1 MRCWLAR
8 TVSVAD
14 VLSASRTHHPACVPS
29 TKMGV
34 RALAKELRELDI
46 DRAPLLFNAAA
57 SRGEKSCFRTAH
69 DLVYKALGKGGLIE
83 QLGAVDGEGRTMLM
97 HAARSNDGDAYDE
110 MVRIYFEAVPLTS
123 SGYTETDHKGMNC
136 LHHAAEAGCSEVLGK
151 VIKKYREA
159 RGSSYAERD
168 NNNRT
173 PVMCVLSDA
182 SQEER
187 ADGSLRNKFTLL
199 YREMPTTCGEH
210 DEKVSADAGEHK
222 KQGWMEMTDV
232 PTQRIRRSR
241 SEETNRKTRGVTE
254 LMHAARG
261 GLASLELALNHPL
274 PSSRLEDGSISLDKA
289 LNVKARGE
297 TSWEPQP
304 AWGRGLLL
312 AAAAERG
319 DVNVLRVVLT
329 AIQVSR
335 DFCLGINRWPR
346 YRTPQPALR

>member
-1 MRCWLAR
+1 
-8 TVSVAD
+8 
-14 VLSASRTHHPACVPS
+14 
-29 TKMGV
+29 MGV

-110 MVRIYFEAVPLTS
+110 IVGIYFKAVPLTS
-123 SGYTETDHKGMNC
+123 SGYTEKDRKGMNC

-151 VIKKYREA
+151 VIKKYSDA
-159 RGSSYAERD
+159 GGSSYAERD

-173 PVMCVLSDA
+173 PVMYVLSDA
-182 SQEER
+182 SREER
-187 ADGSLRNKFTLL
+187 ADDRLREKFTLL
-199 YREMPTTCGEH
+199 YSNMSTTCGEQ
-210 DEKVSADAGEHK
+210 DEKVSVHPGEHAK
-222 KQGWMEMTDV
+222 KGWMEMTDV
-232 PTQRIRRSR
+232 PTQRIRISR
-241 SEETNRKTRGVTE
+241 SKEITREARGVTE

-261 GLASLELALNHPL
+261 GLGSLELALNEPL
-274 PSSRLEDGSISLDKA
+274 PSSRLADGSISLDKA
-289 LNVKARGE
+289 LNVKACDEPASDEPR
-297 TSWEPQP
+297 WEPQP
-304 AWGRGLLL
+304 AWGKGLLL

-319 DVNVLRVVLT
+319 DIDVLHIVLT

-335 DFCLGINRWPR
+335 NSCLAINGWPR
-346 YRTPQPALR
+346 YNTPKLTRPSG